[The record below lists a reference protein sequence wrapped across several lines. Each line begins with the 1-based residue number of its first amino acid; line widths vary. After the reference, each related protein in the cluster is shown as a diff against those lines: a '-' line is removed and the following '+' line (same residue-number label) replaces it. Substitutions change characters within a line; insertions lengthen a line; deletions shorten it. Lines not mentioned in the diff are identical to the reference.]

1 MKLYKIEKGIKV
13 PPPAQAVSNG
23 KPSVAAATMAVLEKG
38 ESFLVK
44 DTLEAMKAEKKMR
57 DLNGRQRATGGGR
70 VFTARRSGSGVRIWR
85 VK

>member
-1 MKLYKIEKGIKV
+1 MKLYKTEKGIKV

-23 KPSVAAATMAVLEKG
+23 MPSMAAATMAMLEKG

-44 DTLEAMKAEKKMR
+44 DTLDAMRAEKKMR
-57 DLNGRQRATGGGR
+57 DLNARQRKSDGR
-70 VFTARRSGSGVRIWR
+70 VFTARRTGGGVRIWR